1 MTEATGKLCAI
12 AGTFLMGG
20 ATNCFLT
27 GGGSFVCVHK
37 STVGR
42 GISCFSTML
51 GGICTCTRVCVT
63 GFKRV
68 FDGSWNRRCSRVSAD
83 SLSAARGV
91 FRGAALPAAC
101 SPPAGSC
108 DPTGFERSA
117 APERLGAGGC
127 RWTKRTEYFLVKDGG
142 VLVGVFTD
150 HGVISSTIR
159 TQCNTADAAK
169 PGRRRRWGVLRVLNL
184 STKSMC

>member
-1 MTEATGKLCAI
+1 
-12 AGTFLMGG
+12 MGG

-51 GGICTCTRVCVT
+51 GGISICTRVWFT

-68 FDGSWNRRCSRVSAD
+68 FDGSRNRRCSRVSAD

-101 SPPAGSC
+101 APPAASC
-108 DPTGFERSA
+108 DPIGLERSA
-117 APERLGAGGC
+117 APERVGGGAC
-127 RWTKRTEYFLVKDGG
+127 RWTKRTEYFLVEGG
-142 VLVGVFTD
+142 GALVGVFTD
-150 HGVISSTIR
+150 QGVISTTTR
-159 TQCNTADAAK
+159 AQCNSADAAK
-169 PGRRRRWGVLRVLNL
+169 PSMRLPWGVRRVLIL
-184 STKSMC
+184 STKCM